1 MKVLVS
7 SIRKSQQGKNGKNH
21 FSWVKEINMRHSQE
35 ETKKKRHTKMIHEVL
50 SLSMYSGAKP
60 KMPFLP
66 LGNTGEGFPLS
77 EGIRVD
83 TRCTVKTIAW

>member
-1 MKVLVS
+1 
-7 SIRKSQQGKNGKNH
+7 
-21 FSWVKEINMRHSQE
+21 
-35 ETKKKRHTKMIHEVL
+35 MIHEVC
-50 SLSMYSGAKP
+50 SLSMDSGAKL

-66 LGNTGEGFPLS
+66 LGNTGEGFPLG